1 MVIENRAAEEIRPR
15 KPPTTAPLVVQFFH
29 STDMKRTG
37 KLAEAAIAKA
47 RETMKAM
54 FCFSKAIP
62 RTTAMTPKTMV
73 VIRETRSSAAE
84 SALPFLNT
92 VAYKSWETAE
102 APDRVRP
109 ATTARMVA
117 KATAEMKPRKMLPPT
132 AEARWI
138 AAMLPPPFRA
148 PLASRKR

>member
-1 MVIENRAAEEIRPR
+1 MDGETTVRPTEEIRPR
-15 KPPTTAPLVVQFFH
+15 KPPITAPLVVQFFH

-37 KLAEAAIAKA
+37 KLAEAAMAKA

-62 RTTAMTPKTMV
+62 RTTAITPRTKG

-92 VAYKSWETAE
+92 VAYRSCDTAE

-117 KATAEMKPRKMLPPT
+117 NATAG
-132 AEARWI
+132 
-138 AAMLPPPFRA
+138 
-148 PLASRKR
+148 